1 MNSLDS
7 VDLRV
12 HQARTLLAN
21 REISSVELTQA
32 ILDRI
37 DQTDDRVRAFVTV
50 TSDFALAQARCA
62 DEKIAAGEGL
72 QLTGIP
78 MQLKDN
84 MCTKDVRTTCSS
96 RMLKEFVPPYNAT
109 VTNRLYAQGAVLVG
123 KGNMDEFAMGS
134 STENSSFYP
143 TRNPWDLER
152 VPLSLIHI

>member
-7 VDLRV
+7 IDMRV
-12 HQARTLLAN
+12 HQARTLLDN

-37 DQTDDRVRAFVTV
+37 DLTDDRIQAFVTV

-62 DEKIAAGEGL
+62 DEKIAAGERFP
-72 QLTGIP
+72 LTGIP
-78 MQLKDN
+78 IQLKDN

-109 VTNRLYAQGAVLVG
+109 VANRLYAQGAVLVG
-123 KGNMDEFAMGS
+123 
-134 STENSSFYP
+134 
-143 TRNPWDLER
+143 
-152 VPLSLIHI
+152 